1 MKTVMKLVVS
11 LSLTAAAC
19 ALMGCGNLLGAE
31 LPSAAAAKKAPDAV
45 IPLRPGSVEP
55 PPYDII
61 WSRDG
66 QEILYNAFD
75 EGEIRAVNV
84 STRASR
90 VVTTSPERILSPMLT
105 LSQDGGVL
113 YYRAGGHRVGWSF
126 GSLYRV
132 GVNGQGRE
140 LVAAAPMFNYAVS
153 PDGSRVAFASMS
165 GSSDGLFVCDAATK
179 TSRPL
184 KLNVR
189 AFPLAFSPNGQEAL
203 CHSQNWLPSGT
214 PLYLQ
219 SLTIVSV
226 ETGTQRPLEFSRTP
240 EWERGI
246 VTVLPR
252 WDPGGIKYCAYGLD
266 VTGYWVGVRNLT
278 KNETVWR
285 RELGRDRAPEKLA
298 WSADGAKVAWIHHVF
313 GPPRSIGISQHGSG
327 APLKGYTTW
336 VADLQSGE
344 GRQIGE
350 HIGAGQVWQAAL
362 SRDGKRLA
370 LLVLKRD
377 PEGRRLVEI
386 HVWDV
391 PQ

>member
-11 LSLTAAAC
+11 LSLTAAAF
-19 ALMGCGNLLGAE
+19 AVMGCGNLPGVAV
-31 LPSAAAAKKAPDAV
+31 SSAAAKKAPDAV

-55 PPYDII
+55 PPYEVI
-61 WSRDG
+61 WSHDG

-90 VVTTSPERILSPMLT
+90 VVTTRPGQIMHPMLA
-105 LSQDGGVL
+105 LSEDGGVL
-113 YYRAGGHRVGWSF
+113 YYRDGQRGP
-126 GSLYRV
+126 LYRV
-132 GVNGQGRE
+132 GVNGQGQE
-140 LVAAAPMFNYAVS
+140 LVAAAPVLNYAVS
-153 PDGSRVAFASMS
+153 PDGSRIALASMS
-165 GSSDGLFVCDAATK
+165 GSYDGLFVYDAATK
-179 TSRPL
+179 ASRPL
-184 KLNVR
+184 KLDVR
-189 AFPLAFSPNGQEAL
+189 AFPLAFSPNGQEVL
-203 CHSQNWLPSGT
+203 CQARNNWLP
-214 PLYLQ
+214 
-219 SLTIVSV
+219 
-226 ETGTQRPLEFSRTP
+226 GTQLYQQDWTIASLETWASRPLEIPRTP
-240 EWERGI
+240 EWGRGI
-246 VTVLPR
+246 VMVPPR
-252 WDPGGIKYCAYGLD
+252 WDAEGIQYCAYGLD
-266 VTGYWVGVRNLT
+266 ATGYWVGVRNLT

-285 RELGRDRAPEKLA
+285 RELGRDRAPQKLA

-313 GPPRSIGISQHGSG
+313 GPPRTIGPYGSG

-344 GRQIGE
+344 VRQIGE

-386 HVWDV
+386 HVWDE